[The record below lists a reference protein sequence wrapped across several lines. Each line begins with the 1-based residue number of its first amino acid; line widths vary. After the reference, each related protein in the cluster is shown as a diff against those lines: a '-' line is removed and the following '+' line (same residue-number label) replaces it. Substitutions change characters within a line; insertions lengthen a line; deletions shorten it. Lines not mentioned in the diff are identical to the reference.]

1 MATYGGDE
9 VSALV
14 LDVGARWT
22 KAGYAGED
30 MPAAFFSSWVG
41 AATEQGAS
49 ANAAD
54 AMDVDAAPQN
64 DAPEATTDGA
74 GPRTRYYMHA
84 GGAAP
89 PWHENMEMRNPIK
102 DGLIDDWDALE
113 QIWDHIFE
121 SALRVNPAEHP
132 LLVTESAWN
141 KRECRERLA
150 ELAFEKYRAPALFLC
165 KDAVLTAFAAGR
177 STALVVDAGAGS
189 TRVVPVYDGYVM
201 QKNVAKQSLGA
212 HMLSEIIL
220 QQMETDMKITV
231 TPQYK
236 VKEKQPVETEQ
247 PAKATLHDRPNT
259 TASYDHYA
267 KL

>member
-1 MATYGGDE
+1 
-9 VSALV
+9 
-14 LDVGARWT
+14 
-22 KAGYAGED
+22 
-30 MPAAFFSSWVG
+30 
-41 AATEQGAS
+41 
-49 ANAAD
+49 
-54 AMDVDAAPQN
+54 
-64 DAPEATTDGA
+64 
-74 GPRTRYYMHA
+74 
-84 GGAAP
+84 
-89 PWHENMEMRNPIK
+89 
-102 DGLIDDWDALE
+102 DDWDALE

-267 KL
+267 KLCVVEDYKESACQVFEAMWDETSTGSTFGRPMSVEKPVPSMSFGQTTGMDTNKPVFGGFSPSSNNGPAGGTTAPAAGGAAAFSFGTADYIPPPPLLLLLDS